1 MNQQDKVVLTVEE
14 VAVKLRVDPRTVY
27 RMIEQG
33 TLRAV
38 RVGRL
43 WRIPKES
50 LARYLNGRE

>member
-1 MNQQDKVVLTVEE
+1 MKQQVKVVMTVEE
-14 VAVKLRVDPRTVY
+14 VAKKLRVDPRTVY

-33 TLRAV
+33 MLQAI

-50 LARYLNGRE
+50 LDRLLRGNV

>member
-1 MNQQDKVVLTVEE
+1 MKQQDKDVLTVEE

-27 RMIEQG
+27 RTIEQG
-33 TLRAV
+33 TLQAI

-50 LARYLNGRE
+50 LERYLRGES